1 MVFLRFA
8 LLLVVAGA
16 VVAAAGAETKPSL
29 EGVYTTKL
37 AGTPVA
43 LLNATWRVQ
52 ITPDHHYVIFRNG
65 ARVVS
70 GSWVKIVHFGYYI
83 GPPTVGFRD
92 RSGLAACPGKT
103 ARATYTWRLKQSAA
117 GRTYLVFKSVG
128 DSCAGRKAVLTTRP
142 LLKIK

>member
-1 MVFLRFA
+1 MVLLRFA

-43 LLNATWRVQ
+43 PLNATWRVQ
-52 ITPDHHYVIFRNG
+52 ITPDHRYVIFRNG

-70 GSWVKIVHFGYYI
+70 GSWVKIIHFGYYI

-92 RSGLAACPGKT
+92 RSGPAACPGKT
-103 ARATYTWRLKQSAA
+103 ARATYTWRPKSAA

-128 DSCAGRKAVLTTRP
+128 DSCAGRRAILTTHP